1 MLWKW
6 ASSAAS
12 LLDADKPYGAM
23 MSFWDDVYALR
34 EQGMIPRVWTRT
46 DLRPWL
52 KSEYPNG
59 TQALPIRHAMSEDGK
74 VIGDIVQSGLC
85 PEAWSLGEGKYRLV
99 VDPDDDAESQDA
111 ERRRA
116 ITIARAAR
124 ARFKLVEMDAN
135 TSDADRESYP
145 FGLLSHDYDN
155 PFGPMYIDVQDLSP

>member
-1 MLWKW
+1 
-6 ASSAAS
+6 
-12 LLDADKPYGAM
+12 M

-34 EQGMIPRVWTRT
+34 EQGMIPRVWTRS

-59 TQALPIRHAMSEDGK
+59 THALPIRHAMSEDGK
-74 VIGDIVQSGLC
+74 VIGDFVQSGLR

-99 VDPDDDAESQDA
+99 VDPGDDAESQDA

-124 ARFKLVEMDAN
+124 ARFKSIGMD
-135 TSDADRESYP
+135 SDALGSDQESYP

-155 PFGPMYIDVQDLSP
+155 PFGPIYIGVEDLSP